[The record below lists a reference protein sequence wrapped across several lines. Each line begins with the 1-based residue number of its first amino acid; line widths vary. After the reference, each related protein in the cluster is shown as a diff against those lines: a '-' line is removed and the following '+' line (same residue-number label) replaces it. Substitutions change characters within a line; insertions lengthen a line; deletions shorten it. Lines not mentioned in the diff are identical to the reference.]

1 MTKHLLWGLC
11 LWIGVV
17 LTAQAQNTSRK
28 TDLQGLNIQGAVLS
42 FEETWY
48 LTDAAG
54 QRGAVDRRIVYYV
67 NEKGF
72 FTLKKTYDA
81 QGNLTLEE
89 EYIFSAN
96 NGVLEWRRRQANGER
111 SVRSTISAYP
121 SGNLSIA
128 HWYNDQNQVTL
139 KQTFQEDDALNIITL
154 NEADANNILTG
165 GWKYQY
171 SPQRHVLRSSRF
183 DESQRITYHTTYRYN
198 QRQDMIEMQSLGA
211 DSGQLLFKSTFQYL
225 RYDQKGNWTSRRV
238 SDQTGKPIKIEER
251 IFQYR

>member
-11 LWIGVV
+11 LWIFAAWP
-17 LTAQAQNTSRK
+17 AQAQNTARK

-48 LTDAAG
+48 LADAAG
-54 QRGAVDRRIVYYV
+54 QREAVDRRLVYYV

-81 QGNLTLEE
+81 QGKLTLEE
-89 EYIFSAN
+89 EYVFSEN
-96 NGVLEWRRRQANGER
+96 SGVLEWRRRQANGER
-111 SVRSTISAYP
+111 SIRKTLSAYP
-121 SGNLSIA
+121 SGNMSVA
-128 HWYNDQNQVTL
+128 YWYNDSEQVTL

-154 NEADANNILTG
+154 NEADANNVLTG

-183 DESQRITYHTTYRYN
+183 DEAQKTTYHTLYRYD
-198 QRQDMIEMQSLGA
+198 QRQDMIEMQSLGG
-211 DSGQLLFKSTFQYL
+211 DSGQILFKSNFQYL
-225 RYDQKGNWTSRRV
+225 RYDHQGNWTSRRV
-238 SDQTGKPIKIEER
+238 SDQTGKIIKIEER